1 MSLVLSQVL
10 LVCIFISFLIVLFLY
25 KRGPNTI
32 KEYALGNGNFGTFAL
47 MCTVV
52 SISFGGG
59 SLIGAP
65 AALYQNGAW
74 LFLAYCA
81 IPIGSCIMSLAIIPR
96 LSKYYGCLSIAE
108 VIGRMY
114 GAYARRL
121 VGIFAFIYCIGILG
135 AQIKALHWIME
146 HIFAQNAFIAT
157 MIGVLIVM
165 YMNFGGVSSVIK
177 TDIIHFFV
185 LIVIMPLVASYII
198 QMSGG
203 IATITD
209 YFHKS
214 GRTFFHGGSATAF
227 MSLILLCLIPTTI
240 PDLFHRFLVG
250 RDYKKNQAASYAL
263 AFTSLVNIVFVG
275 CIAFIALAKFPSL
288 EPQNV
293 VFVVVQNFITTKWGL
308 MLFVIA
314 LVSMIMSTAK
324 SLINT
329 GVVLLVNDIV
339 NKKISENQ
347 KMKLLKVATVLSG
360 MIALSF
366 TYLFS
371 NVLDIVLFFS
381 EYYSVIVL
389 VPLISGLFVKETRRE
404 HFWASASVGLIM
416 FSTLHLVYRNLSH
429 EIFLMSSIA
438 SLSAYLAVAFIF
450 NKGKTIASTF
460 SFHKLC
466 DEVVSRHAIQTSNL
480 SWIILLFFL
489 LSMFFIGISGER
501 NIVVM
506 TIEGVTGALGFLLF
520 CVDKFSIRYRSV
532 VILSALW
539 YCFAFSP
546 IYVFL
551 HQKVG
556 SLFTINFIVSI
567 VLLAGLFSW
576 DVFLT
581 LLLSGS
587 SIAVITFGIFSH
599 GFQGSIA
606 TVMYLFLFIGYMALV
621 AYIAFRKKEQVIM
634 ESVKNKLEAE
644 KSVEQGIKET
654 HMYNKIIQAINI
666 SLDADN
672 KYKNVL
678 LNEDTTI
685 EVSFKDL
692 KDDILAYFQKVS
704 IERKTKLIV
713 AGSRHKVLN
722 TGFPTGFFYKVIY
735 SLLLNVFYCNDTE
748 DIRLRFACDK
758 SGKVQR
764 IEISHGQYKINDR
777 AKYFRGSY
785 PKDIL
790 EWDIIKSFFERF
802 EIKVREG
809 VKTLKIIF
817 PSEDVTIDSKV
828 ISFKTLRSRADQD
841 LVS

>member
-1 MSLVLSQVL
+1 MSSAISQAL
-10 LVCIFISFLIVLFLY
+10 LFCVFISFLIVWFLY
-25 KRGPNTI
+25 KGGPKTI
-32 KEYALGNGNFGTFAL
+32 KEYALGSGKFSAFAL

-59 SLIGAP
+59 LIGAP

-74 LFLAYCA
+74 LFLASCV
-81 IPIGSCIMSLAIIPR
+81 IPVGSCVTSLAIIPR

-114 GAYARRL
+114 GAYARRI

-135 AQIKALHWIME
+135 AQIKAMRWVME
-146 HIFAQNAFIAT
+146 HMFAQNAFIAT

-177 TDIIHFFV
+177 ADIIHFFI
-185 LIVIMPLVASYII
+185 LIVILPLVASYII
-198 QMSGG
+198 QTSGG
-203 IATITD
+203 ITTITD
-209 YFHKS
+209 YFHNS
-214 GRTFFHGGSATAF
+214 GRAFFHGGSATAF
-227 MSLILLCLIPTTI
+227 VSLILLSLSPATI
-240 PDLFHRFLVG
+240 PDFFHRFLVG

-263 AFTSLVNIVFVG
+263 AFTGLVNMVFVG

-308 MLFVIA
+308 MLFITA

-329 GVVLLVNDIV
+329 GVVILVNDIMT
-339 NKKISENQ
+339 KKISENQ

-360 MIALSF
+360 MAALSF

-389 VPLISGLFVKETRRE
+389 VPLISGLFVKETRSE

-438 SLSAYLAVAFIF
+438 SLGAYLAVAFIL
-450 NKGKTIASTF
+450 NKGKMLASTF

-466 DEVVSRHAIQTSNL
+466 DEVVTRHAIQTSNL

-489 LSMFFIGISGER
+489 LSMFFIGMSGER
-501 NIVVM
+501 NAVVM
-506 TIEGVTGALGFLLF
+506 VIQGMTGALGFLLL
-520 CVDKFSIRYRSV
+520 CVDRLSMRYRNV

-576 DVFLT
+576 NVFLT

-587 SIAVITFGIFSH
+587 SVAVVTFGIFSH
-599 GFQGSIA
+599 GFRDSIA

-621 AYIAFRKKEQVIM
+621 AYIAFRKKEQAVV
-634 ESVKNKLEAE
+634 ESVRNQLKEEKNLERERIESHAYSKLL
-644 KSVEQGIKET
+644 
-654 HMYNKIIQAINI
+654 QAVNA

-713 AGSRHKVLN
+713 AGSRHKVLI
-722 TGFPTGFFYKVIY
+722 TGFPAGFFYKVIY

-809 VKTLKIIF
+809 VKTLRIIF
-817 PSEDVTIDSKV
+817 PSEDMPIDSKI
-828 ISFKTLRSRADQD
+828 ISFKTLRSRVDQD
-841 LVS
+841 MVI